1 MFKIE
6 RGIVGKLNRILT
18 RKQKLSLIGLW
29 ALMLVSAV
37 IETFGISLIIPYF
50 AVLTNPDSFIKGNIG
65 KIIVRIFNLS
75 TRNEILILLT
85 IFLIVAFGL
94 KYLLTYVIKLQ
105 QTNFV
110 NRNRFAMAQMVMRN
124 LITEKYERYLYRNI
138 TEEINLVTTHVTWT
152 YELINAAL
160 SAMIQMFNVLLL
172 SIFVIVVDVRITLGF
187 GVFIVLLYILF
198 NRLLST
204 RVTAAGEEANSTW
217 DNYEKLIGEAFLLK
231 KENNV
236 FQRNEKVFTDFKY
249 YGQKN
254 VCADEKWTKYSII
267 PSMVT
272 NLISVWA
279 ILFFVLFSL
288 TTGADLVSSLGKLS
302 ALYLAIIRII
312 PGVNYMNSSM
322 QQVNFYKPSLD
333 KVCEVLKSVD
343 DNDDE
348 EKLDYKIQK
357 MTRCIKLKDVSFCY
371 NNARDNTLESLNCNI
386 LSGERVGI
394 VGKTGIGKTT
404 LINLIIGLLRPT
416 AGRIYIDDMMM
427 SEDSILDVGYVPQ
440 DTNLL
445 DSTIK
450 DNIEFGRAVTYDE
463 LKYVVKAA
471 ELDAFIED
479 LPDGLDTMIG
489 AQGVRLS
496 GGQRQRIGIA
506 RALVGLPSVLI
517 FDEST
522 ASLDSKTEREIIKT
536 IESLEHNR
544 TIIMVSHRPNTLKFC
559 DRWLRVENH
568 TLNELEEC
576 P

>member
-18 RKQKLSLIGLW
+18 REQKLSLLGLW
-29 ALMLVSAV
+29 ALMLASAV

-65 KIIVRIFNLS
+65 KIIVRVFNFS